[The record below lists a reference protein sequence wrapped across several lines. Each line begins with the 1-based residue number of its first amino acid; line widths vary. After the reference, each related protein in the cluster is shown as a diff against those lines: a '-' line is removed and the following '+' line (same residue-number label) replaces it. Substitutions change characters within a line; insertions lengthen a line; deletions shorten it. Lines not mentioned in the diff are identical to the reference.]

1 MEDKSSIRAKMMENH
16 NGNQEQSWSQRVSD
30 LTSQKEN
37 VCIDLYITNQTY
49 QNHRLHQ
56 PVFNITK
63 AQTVWICIGLENKRM
78 YHGSHPVC

>member
-1 MEDKSSIRAKMMENH
+1 MMENH
-16 NGNQEQSWSQRVSD
+16 NGNQQQSWSQRVSD
-30 LTSQKEN
+30 LTSQKEK
-37 VCIDLYITNQTY
+37 VCMDLTANISQIKLV
-49 QNHRLHQ
+49 RIIKLHQ